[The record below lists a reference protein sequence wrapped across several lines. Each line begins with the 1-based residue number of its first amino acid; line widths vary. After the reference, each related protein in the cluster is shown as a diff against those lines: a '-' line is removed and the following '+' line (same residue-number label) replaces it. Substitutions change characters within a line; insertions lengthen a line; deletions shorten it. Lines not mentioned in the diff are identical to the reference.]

1 MSPPTLARSFHGELR
16 RDRAGAMMC
25 AGLPT
30 SKSGRSCRLASQKT
44 NPIRTKNIST
54 VTETTCVAKPRVGV
68 KASGEVS
75 RMTP

>member
-1 MSPPTLARSFHGELR
+1 MSPPMFARSFHRELGETGPGHGGGGPVP
-16 RDRAGAMMC
+16 A
-25 AGLPT
+25 

-44 NPIRTKNIST
+44 NPIRTKKMST